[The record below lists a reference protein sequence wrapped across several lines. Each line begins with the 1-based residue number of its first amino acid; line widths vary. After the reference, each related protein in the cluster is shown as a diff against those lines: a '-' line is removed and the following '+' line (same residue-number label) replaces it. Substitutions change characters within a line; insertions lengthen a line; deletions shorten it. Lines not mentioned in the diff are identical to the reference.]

1 MSYLRFAAMIVTS
14 TVVMFGLMY
23 LITFSIDQIFW
34 SQTRAWMALLMGATM
49 AVIMLAFMLKMYK
62 NRTVNI
68 AIAVAAVVILR
79 GHCGWCAA
87 SKQSA
92 ISTT

>member
-14 TVVMFGLMY
+14 IVVMFGLIY
-23 LITFSIDQIFW
+23 LNTFSIDHIFW

-62 NRTVNI
+62 TERS
-68 AIAVAAVVILR
+68 ILP
-79 GHCGWCAA
+79 
-87 SKQSA
+87 
-92 ISTT
+92 